1 MKSLFEGQLLAES
14 KRLGWLTVV
23 AILATALGYRVLLQ
37 GVVAR
42 QRPEVSWA
50 VDVLFYGLGAALIA
64 WLSLY
69 WISRRLQNQPR
80 ESEDLATAVRNFPDA
95 IITLDEGWTIQTWN
109 RGAQLLFGYRSR
121 EMVGSPFQ
129 QLLAP
134 DAGAETEP
142 ADTQKLFAERSHFQ
156 GSELL
161 MLTKD
166 GERIVTQTTGS
177 LLADDGT
184 ESRGVVLILRDVT
197 EAQHAQENL
206 RSLYEE
212 AEAKMRERTRKLELA
227 RHELE
232 MRNAELHRAYQE
244 LQALDRL
251 KSDFVSMVSHELR
264 SPLTNITG
272 AIELMLE
279 EEELSDE
286 YIRKM
291 LGVMGEQSERL
302 IRLVKGVLDISRIQA
317 GRLQLDRQE
326 LDLLH
331 IMQRVV
337 ESLQAAS
344 VFHWFELPPVDSCP
358 PVWGDEDRIE
368 EAFLNLLD
376 NAIKF
381 SPSGG
386 PITIGLEVGD
396 TEATISIADPG
407 IGIPEAELDKIF
419 QKFHRLDREDSRV
432 TYGHGLGL
440 YITKA
445 LVEAHGGRI
454 WVESAEGEGSTFSFT
469 LPLAAHAT
477 TGSQED
483 VPATATQEVDRR

>member
-1 MKSLFEGQLLAES
+1 MKRSFEGQLLAQS
-14 KRLGWLTVV
+14 KRLRWMAPV
-23 AILATALGYRVLLQ
+23 AILATALVYTVLLQ
-37 GVVAR
+37 GVFAR
-42 QRPEVSWA
+42 HRPGVSWA
-50 VDVLFYGLGAALIA
+50 VDVLFYGLVAALIA
-64 WLSLY
+64 WLSLN
-69 WISRRLQNQPR
+69 WVSRRLQSQPQ
-80 ESEDLATAVRNFPDA
+80 ESERLATMVRYFPDA
-95 IITLDEGWTIQTWN
+95 IITLDEDWTMQTWN
-109 RGAQLLFGYRSR
+109 RGAKLLFGYRSR
-121 EMVGSPFQ
+121 EMVGLPFQ

-134 DAGAETEP
+134 DTGAETEP
-142 ADTQKLFAERSHFQ
+142 ADTRKLLAERSHVQ
-156 GSELL
+156 GRVLS
-161 MLTKD
+161 MRTKD
-166 GERIVTQTTGS
+166 GTPLVAQMTASALAGDGKGS
-177 LLADDGT
+177 G
-184 ESRGVVLILRDVT
+184 GVALILRDVT
-197 EAQHAQENL
+197 EAQRAQEDL

-212 AEAKMRERTRKLELA
+212 VEAKMRRRTRKLELA

-286 YIRKM
+286 YVRKM

-317 GRLQLDRQE
+317 GRLHLDRQE
-326 LDLLH
+326 LDLPH

-337 ESLQAAS
+337 ENLQTTS
-344 VFHWFELPPVDSCP
+344 VFHWFELPPVDTCP
-358 PVWGDEDRIE
+358 SVWGDEDRIE
-368 EAFLNLLD
+368 EAIFNLLD

-386 PITIGLEVGD
+386 PITIGLEVAD
-396 TEATISIADPG
+396 TEATVSIADPG

-469 LPLAAHAT
+469 LPLAAHAS

-483 VPATATQEVDRR
+483 LPPTATPEVDRQ